1 MALGVWVN
9 VSLIAFAFGLAP
21 SPPMLLVAVG
31 LVGLVGW
38 LIMVLLGWLFDE
50 LTEYKIQII
59 AEGTARALGELE

>member
-1 MALGVWVN
+1 
-9 VSLIAFAFGLAP
+9 
-21 SPPMLLVAVG
+21 MLLVAVG

-50 LTEYKIQII
+50 LTEYKTQII